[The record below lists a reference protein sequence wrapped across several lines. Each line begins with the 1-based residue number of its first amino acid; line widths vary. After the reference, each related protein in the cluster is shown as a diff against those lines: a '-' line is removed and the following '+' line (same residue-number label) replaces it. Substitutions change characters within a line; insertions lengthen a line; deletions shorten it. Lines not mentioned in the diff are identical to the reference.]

1 MTILEQR
8 REELPAYRRTGRLSG
23 PYACC
28 RATVAPDGYGNK
40 NNASD
45 YVDDVPKDKL
55 NRKPH
60 GGNDKRA
67 QAEVAAKED
76 HKKAG

>member
-1 MTILEQR
+1 M
-8 REELPAYRRTGRLSG
+8 
-23 PYACC
+23 
-28 RATVAPDGYGNK
+28 APDGYGNK

-45 YVDDVPKDKL
+45 YVDYVPKDKL